1 MARQSSMKGLVT
13 VLCKNACYLRTRQQ
27 GTGSAIRKKGW
38 NAGQEERER
47 GRHVYLKLLPLDLS
61 FS

>member
-1 MARQSSMKGLVT
+1 MKGLVT